1 MEILN
6 SYAPIKQKV
15 VRGNNAP
22 FMNKTLSQ
30 EFMHRSKLKNRYH
43 KNPTEEN
50 RIAYKKHR
58 NFCVSLLKKEK
69 KKYYNNLNMKIFDD
83 NKKFWQKIKLLF
95 SDKSNLKRN
104 ITLVENGLVIS
115 EKKEVAETLK
125 YYFIE
130 AVGNLEIEKF
140 TSNVNEVMPK
150 NCDENLQHN
159 RDNSQRNGVTLST
172 NDTRLET
179 IANKHDTDVNI
190 DDIISKYC
198 SHPSIIIIK
207 ENVELDTKFEFCNVT
222 IDEIYKEINALHTK
236 KASVENDI
244 PGKILKGSNDIVS
257 HYLPS
262 IYNDSKKSKNFPVS
276 LKYADVTPIHKEKE
290 TSMKKNYRP
299 VSLLPILSKLYEG
312 KMCDSIFSCIEK
324 FLSPYLF
331 GYRKGHS
338 TQQCLLVMI
347 ETWRKH

>member
-1 MEILN
+1 M
-6 SYAPIKQKV
+6 
-15 VRGNNAP
+15 
-22 FMNKTLSQ
+22 
-30 EFMHRSKLKNRYH
+30 
-43 KNPTEEN
+43 
-50 RIAYKKHR
+50 
-58 NFCVSLLKKEK
+58 
-69 KKYYNNLNMKIFDD
+69 
-83 NKKFWQKIKLLF
+83 F

-115 EKKEVAETLK
+115 EKKEVAETLNN
-125 YYFIE
+125 YFIE

-140 TSNVNEVMPK
+140 TFNVNEVMPK
-150 NCDENLQHN
+150 NCDDNLQHN

-172 NDTRLET
+172 NDTRLGT

-222 IDEIYKEINALHTK
+222 VDEIYKEINALDTK

-244 PGKILKGSNDIVS
+244 LGKILKGSNDIVS

-262 IYNDSKKSKNFPVS
+262 IYNDSKKSKYFP
-276 LKYADVTPIHKEKE
+276 VTPIHKEKE
-290 TSMKKNYRP
+290 TSMKKNYRL

-312 KMCDSIFSCIEK
+312 KMYDSIFSYIEK

-347 ETWRKH
+347 ETWRKALNDKKKWLVLFTQTYLKLLIA